1 MWRFP
6 FVRLVSA
13 VAGVVVAL
21 AGVLYMAHAPL
32 LAWVGAQL
40 IRNDRLVPAD
50 AIAVLA
56 SSEFAERELEAAD
69 LYHAGYAERIVL
81 SVGREPPCA
90 IEMARRGVALSSPL
104 DVSSRRWV
112 SRNRLSAC
120 CRGGLSRRSTRP
132 FSSRTGAR
140 RKRLT
145 V

>member
-56 SSEFAERELEAAD
+56 SSEFAERELELEAAD
-69 LYHAGYAERIVL
+69 LYHVL